1 MTVTPAAMYSSAG
14 YWLAPSIGGLLSV
27 LFLMALMLLYVI
39 ILFEATCARMYVDFE
54 FE

>member
-1 MTVTPAAMYSSAG
+1 MYSSVG

-27 LFLMALMLLYVI
+27 LFLMAAMLLYVVV
-39 ILFEATCARMYVDFE
+39 LFEVPCARMYVDFE